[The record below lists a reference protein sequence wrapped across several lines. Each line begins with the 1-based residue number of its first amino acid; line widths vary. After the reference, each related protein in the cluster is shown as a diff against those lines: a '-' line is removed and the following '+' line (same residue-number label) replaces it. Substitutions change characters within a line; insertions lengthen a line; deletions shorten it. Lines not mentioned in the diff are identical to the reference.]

1 MGATARDSARDSAQL
16 ATAHGVAHTMSM
28 NEYEIAALNSTRYT
42 DDQMKTVVLRNW
54 ERVVRIVRDELTREL
69 SDDVV
74 GAADIERAR
83 DALSELVE
91 SYS

>member
-1 MGATARDSARDSAQL
+1 MGATARDPAQL

-54 ERVVRIVRDELTREL
+54 ERVVRDELTREL
-69 SDDVV
+69 SDDPV

-83 DALSELVE
+83 DALNELVE
-91 SYS
+91 TYS